1 MNSYLHSMNF
11 GAWLISA
18 SLVSGGAREVQ
29 VAALPVCAKPCAS
42 QRHSGTRQG
51 RQDLLVFG
59 GTRGATCPLREPPG
73 SAASL
78 GLRATLTGPPP
89 TMPPRRSRNMQ
100 KLGTNRFFPILARA
114 ASGAPAARA
123 LALMQSVLWSR
134 VVCGDTRPSRHAQWR
149 GTCRTPPGAP
159 PRASRATAMNPQQL
173 GSCPTASAARN
184 GNRTQ
189 SSVSVC

>member
-1 MNSYLHSMNF
+1 MFQEALT
-11 GAWLISA
+11 
-18 SLVSGGAREVQ
+18 EVQ
-29 VAALPVCAKPCAS
+29 VTALPVCAKPRAS
-42 QRHSGTRQG
+42 RRRSGTRHG

-59 GTRGATCPLREPPG
+59 DTRGATCAVRETQG

-89 TMPPRRSRNMQ
+89 TTPPRRSHNMQ
-100 KLGTNRFFPILARA
+100 KLGTNRFPILARA
-114 ASGAPAARA
+114 ASGAPVARA
-123 LALMQSVLWSR
+123 LALMQSALWSR

-159 PRASRATAMNPQQL
+159 PRASRVTAMNPQQL

-189 SSVSVC
+189 SSVSVKHHEFAVAVVVGSVFVAR